1 MTATCPNCQNE
12 IQQPIKIWS
21 IPGELDQQGGFSE
34 KRIALYLCERCQTKF
49 PIVAGSKRFRI
60 VHEAELALLRKKAAE
75 REELVVKVREM
86 DEKIRQLSA
95 ELQNVKQE
103 LELERLR
110 NKRDTL
116 HSEVEYLRG
125 VKRGFEEELAKLDG
139 EGRQK

>member
-1 MTATCPNCQNE
+1 
-12 IQQPIKIWS
+12 
-21 IPGELDQQGGFSE
+21 
-34 KRIALYLCERCQTKF
+34 
-49 PIVAGSKRFRI
+49 
-60 VHEAELALLRKKAAE
+60 
-75 REELVVKVREM
+75 M